1 MNSDLQRF
9 RLKLDKIDRSI
20 IELLAER
27 CDTARLIGAHKRAK
41 QIPVEDINRESA
53 MRQERKRLAS
63 QYKLDPDFVE
73 AVFLLLMRE
82 SKRIQ
87 DL

>member
-1 MNSDLQRF
+1 MNSNLQRF
-9 RLKLDKIDRSI
+9 RLKLDKIDGNI

-27 CDTARLIGAHKRAK
+27 CDTVRLIGAHKRRE
-41 QIPVEDINRESA
+41 QIPIEDLNRESA
-53 MRQERKRLAS
+53 MALERKRLAS
-63 QYKLDPDFVE
+63 RYNLDSDFVE
-73 AVFLLLMRE
+73 AVFLLFMQE